1 MPVPKYLS
9 LLLPDG
15 QDAIV
20 HVCAPDE
27 VCVFNS
33 RKNYTLW
40 HEKKNQP
47 TDPILSITFV
57 WFLFTGGG
65 TVGSKVRPAL
75 NRFRIHCLRDIFH
88 GAILPKS
95 FENGF

>member
-15 QDAIV
+15 QDEIV

-27 VCVFNS
+27 VCIFNR
-33 RKNYTLW
+33 RKNYTLG

-47 TDPILSITFV
+47 TDPILSITSV

-65 TVGSKVRPAL
+65 YSWQQGTTCSQQVPHSLSARYFSWRHFTKE
-75 NRFRIHCLRDIFH
+75 F
-88 GAILPKS
+88 
-95 FENGF
+95 